1 MAKFVEHIRDKHNIL
16 LVIALF
22 AICLGTLMYLYPRE
36 AQFKYEYSEG
46 KVWAYEDF
54 ISPYDINVEK
64 LDDEVQRERE
74 AIRSEIVPV
83 YRFDVSKEQAGY
95 ARMNFL
101 IDSLYRQDSARFDV
115 AMRIGNSALKTMFEI
130 GVIDLDTDHQGMTA
144 NQPLQLIDGAFISE
158 VKRSDVVDMNE
169 GYGYLRNTVSVLAS
183 EELIDV
189 SYLTEVITQGL
200 NYNLLFD
207 KTSTDRNIETRLN
220 AIHIEVGELEAGELI
235 IRKGE
240 EIGLEQLRELESVR
254 KSYEERVGKGKSWWI
269 ILLGQGLLISVGLIS
284 IVIILR
290 MLEPDLLEAPS
301 KVTFILVL
309 IVLMALLVKVALSID
324 NISIY
329 LVPICIVP
337 IILRAFYDAKLALL
351 IHIVNVFML
360 SFIVPSSFEFAFL
373 HIFAGIL
380 LLYGM
385 RTLAKRSQFFNA
397 ALVIFLSY
405 SITYLGLNII
415 QEGKFTGIHLNNY
428 AWFGGNAF
436 ISMFAFPLIY
446 LFERSFGFL
455 SEISLLEISDSNN
468 DLLREL
474 NEKAPGTFQ
483 HTLQVANLAEEA
495 IREIGGNVLLMRAG
509 ALYHDIGKMEA
520 PRYFTENQH
529 GVNPHDDM
537 GPEESARTI
546 IHHVIKGIELARKN
560 RLPEEIIDFIRTHHG
575 TTRVEYFYRTA
586 VNERGEEEVDET
598 LFRYP
603 GPMPF
608 SRETAVLMMA
618 DSVEAA
624 SRSLPDYSEERIFS
638 LIESIVA
645 HQQSMGQFENADITF
660 KEITKVKKV
669 FLKKLLNIYHSRIAY
684 PDSKK

>member
-1 MAKFVEHIRDKHNIL
+1 
-16 LVIALF
+16 
-22 AICLGTLMYLYPRE
+22 MYLYPRE

-235 IRKGE
+235 IRNGE

-309 IVLMALLVKVALSID
+309 IVLMALLVKVGLTID

-415 QEGKFTGIHLNNY
+415 QEGKFTGIHLSNY

-509 ALYHDIGKMEA
+509 ALYHDIGKMQA

-624 SRSLPDYSEERIFS
+624 SRSLPDYSEERISS